1 MAVYKLFPTKD
12 ATVYSQSG
20 SLNTGTD
27 EILEASTYISE
38 SKGQVTRY
46 LLKFSDDEINSIIG
60 ENGIAVSK
68 SFQVNLINYAA
79 VVTGLN
85 TDSRLYA
92 YAVSGAWDMGTGKQ
106 FNSPQTTNGVSWIWQ
121 TYSGSTASSKKWAL
135 ESYNAYSTGSYV
147 ADLEGGGTWY
157 TGSNISETNN
167 LIISESYQ
175 LFSYANPIDLNIDIT
190 NIVNTWYSYSLDNST
205 GFPNDGIIVKQQDS
219 NEFILDVNKVA
230 TFRYFSI
237 DTNTIY
243 PPCLDFKFY
252 DYTFDTGSSTNT
264 ILGNPTSF
272 ISIYNNVGTYYSQ
285 SIAKFR
291 IAAVPKYPDRQFQ
304 TASYYTTN
312 YYLPESQSLYAIKDT
327 DTNEF
332 VVNFDDV
339 YTRISADT
347 TSSYF
352 DFYMNRLEPERMYT
366 ILIKTVIG
374 GVTKVFDEDLMFK
387 VAKG

>member
-167 LIISESYQ
+167 LISITAYNNESR
-175 LFSYANPIDLNIDIT
+175 
-190 NIVNTWYSYSLDNST
+190 
-205 GFPNDGIIVKQQDS
+205 
-219 NEFILDVNKVA
+219 ELDVASRKSKELFAPIMIGV
-230 TFRYFSI
+230 I
-237 DTNTIY
+237 
-243 PPCLDFKFY
+243 LLGMGFY
-252 DYTFDTGSSTNT
+252 
-264 ILGNPTSF
+264 LL
-272 ISIYNNVGTYYSQ
+272 
-285 SIAKFR
+285 K
-291 IAAVPKYPDRQFQ
+291 K
-304 TASYYTTN
+304 
-312 YYLPESQSLYAIKDT
+312 
-327 DTNEF
+327 
-332 VVNFDDV
+332 
-339 YTRISADT
+339 
-347 TSSYF
+347 
-352 DFYMNRLEPERMYT
+352 
-366 ILIKTVIG
+366 
-374 GVTKVFDEDLMFK
+374 
-387 VAKG
+387 

>member
-157 TGSNISETNN
+157 TGSNIS
-167 LIISESYQ
+167 II
-175 LFSYANPIDLNIDIT
+175 
-190 NIVNTWYSYSLDNST
+190 
-205 GFPNDGIIVKQQDS
+205 
-219 NEFILDVNKVA
+219 
-230 TFRYFSI
+230 
-237 DTNTIY
+237 
-243 PPCLDFKFY
+243 
-252 DYTFDTGSSTNT
+252 
-264 ILGNPTSF
+264 
-272 ISIYNNVGTYYSQ
+272 
-285 SIAKFR
+285 
-291 IAAVPKYPDRQFQ
+291 
-304 TASYYTTN
+304 
-312 YYLPESQSLYAIKDT
+312 
-327 DTNEF
+327 
-332 VVNFDDV
+332 
-339 YTRISADT
+339 
-347 TSSYF
+347 
-352 DFYMNRLEPERMYT
+352 
-366 ILIKTVIG
+366 
-374 GVTKVFDEDLMFK
+374 
-387 VAKG
+387 